1 MTGVIGGHVSHH
13 YARVM
18 ADADDIQHVAAALEP
33 PGAEYLARLDEARQ
47 AIASQSVEASRQ
59 LELFIERVRD
69 LTPEELRELYD
80 ETFRGE
86 TLEARRTL
94 SRLGRG
100 PMDGGNACSDLTTL
114 EPLLARFEA
123 ERNPFACV
131 VRSLCCLLL
140 RRVAPTQLER
150 S

>member
-1 MTGVIGGHVSHH
+1 MLAI
-13 YARVM
+13 M

-33 PGAEYLARLDEARQ
+33 PGADYLARLDEARQ
-47 AIASQSVEASRQ
+47 AIASQSIDASRQ
-59 LELFIERVRD
+59 LEMFIERVRD
-69 LTPEELRELYD
+69 LTSEELGELYD

-86 TLEARRTL
+86 TPEVRRTL

-100 PMDGGNACSDLTTL
+100 SSESGDAGSDLTTL

-123 ERNPFACV
+123 ERNPFAYV

-140 RRVAPTQLER
+140 RRVVSTQMER
-150 S
+150 T